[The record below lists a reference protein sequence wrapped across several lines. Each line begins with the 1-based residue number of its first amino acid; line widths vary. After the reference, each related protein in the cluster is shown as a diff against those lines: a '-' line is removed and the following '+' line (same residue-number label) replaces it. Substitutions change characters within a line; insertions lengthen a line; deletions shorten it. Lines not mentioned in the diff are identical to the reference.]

1 MGIVQAVH
9 YFMDNGAEQSA
20 RFVLTETE
28 GTGEGYMPLADGFRR
43 NYVLTDVPEDV
54 LGRTEYTVRTDEKGR
69 MVLIA
74 ALFGSRVRTPEEIA
88 KDNEKK

>member
-1 MGIVQAVH
+1 MEGET
-9 YFMDNGAEQSA
+9 EQCA
-20 RFVLTETE
+20 RFALTEAE
-28 GTGEGYMPLADGFRR
+28 GFGEGYLPLADGFRR
-43 NYVLTDVPEDV
+43 IYKLVDVPEDV

-88 KDNEKK
+88 KDTETK